1 MNTYYIQYWSN
12 LDECFGEDTIFA
24 KSKESAIRIFNQ
36 TDYSEYCEIVSV
48 EVEE

>member
-12 LDECFGEDTIFA
+12 LDECFGEDTILA
-24 KSKESAIRIFNQ
+24 VSRESAIRIFNQ

-48 EVEE
+48 ETE

>member
-1 MNTYYIQYWSN
+1 MSYYYIQYWSN

-24 KSKESAIRIFNQ
+24 YSEESARCIFNESDFGQ
-36 TDYSEYCEIVSV
+36 YCDILSV